1 MPVQGAGDL
10 FLGAAINKVT
20 ADPGRAESGGDRA
33 FPGLALGPRP
43 FVRDWLASRALWS
56 CPGPHGPDGQEA
68 PCGPSMGLPF
78 LPDINIPGPAPCERP
93 EAPRGGTRRDPD
105 TGHLL
110 SAGRLTAAPE
120 LSQAAAS
127 SALGCRSSRA
137 EGSALFLLSHLW
149 DRRGDGAHL
158 QESCPWLGGQGG
170 CDGGVCVSCPLH
182 PGPSPRAPEGG
193 DKRSDKSLPGRP
205 VQRAAVWAGSRCTW
219 CCASSS
225 HGSTHRPTASVH
237 PEPRGRPP
245 WPPPVALAG
254 HPAPPQRLQGCGP
267 GAWEGTQPSSFL
279 ALVGPVWQGFW
290 GTQNDETSMHPLRG
304 GTKTHP
310 VSETGKNLV
319 FKKRL
324 LHRARLSQA

>member
-20 ADPGRAESGGDRA
+20 ADPGHAESGGDRV
-33 FPGLALGPRP
+33 FPRLALGPRP

-127 SALGCRSSRA
+127 SALGHRSSRA

-193 DKRSDKSLPGRP
+193 DKSHCQAGLSNERPCGHRCPVPAALGAAPRLLMGPCTDLLPPSTLSP
-205 VQRAAVWAGSRCTW
+205 VVA
-219 CCASSS
+219 
-225 HGSTHRPTASVH
+225 
-237 PEPRGRPP
+237 PRGPGWAPGSSPEAAGVWP
-245 WPPPVALAG
+245 WSLGGNTAFLVLGPGGSSLAG
-254 HPAPPQRLQGCGP
+254 ILGD
-267 GAWEGTQPSSFL
+267 S
-279 ALVGPVWQGFW
+279 
-290 GTQNDETSMHPLRG
+290 
-304 GTKTHP
+304 K
-310 VSETGKNLV
+310 
-319 FKKRL
+319 
-324 LHRARLSQA
+324 